1 MIAYKDYST
10 FTVLGVEINL
20 FSETLEI
27 GLNTVAEMG
36 ERIHYLG
43 KENPNIA
50 GAILAWQEMNGRD
63 LTDEELRQVLTENHL
78 ISGAV

>member
-1 MIAYKDYST
+1 MIAYKDHST
-10 FTVLGVEINL
+10 FVVLGAEINL
-20 FSETLEI
+20 YSEMLDL
-27 GLNTVAEMG
+27 GQNTVAEMG

-50 GAILAWQEMNGRD
+50 GAIIAWQEMNGRD